1 MDVVIGY
8 DINEYYA
15 QISYMTEGS
24 EPETLQFPTRRED
37 GNIETAVC
45 KRTGVNQWFCGKE
58 AVKKGVSGGGI
69 LVEHLWKLLAE
80 QETVEVE
87 KQEYRVAKLCN
98 LFMGRTLGWA
108 VQRLEE
114 LLEEPVRIRAMVVTA
129 EPWTEQLR
137 EYLPEITEGLE
148 VPDECIFWQGH
159 EDSLFSFLVNQPQR
173 MLGYE
178 TAVFDLVGE
187 QLVTYRV
194 EMNHKTRPIVTTMQK
209 ECVAGLEKKKHYPSI
224 KEHDECLSRLDLLMK
239 DYFAD
244 FVAGRIVT
252 AMYLIGDGFRGEW
265 YPESLKLFCR
275 NRKVFVGNNL
285 YGKGACYSAAER
297 IWQSEEEKQYLFL
310 GNDMLRYNVGLTM
323 WKDDTQEY
331 IPLLDAGTNWYDAG
345 TELEFM
351 MEEAETV
358 ELLVTPIDGSGTYT
372 VTLQLP
378 EIPPRPFRSFRF
390 SLTAQMQ
397 SERGLFLCI
406 KDEGFGDFYEKMP
419 IGVTYDIILG
429 EKGTQ

>member
-45 KRTGVNQWFCGKE
+45 KRAGVNQWFCGKE
-58 AVKKGVSGGGI
+58 AVKKGVAGDGY

-80 QETVEVE
+80 QETVEIE
-87 KQEYRVAKLCN
+87 KQEYKVAKLCN
-98 LFMGRTLGWA
+98 LFLARTLGWT

-114 LLEEPVRIRAMVVTA
+114 LHKEPVQIRAMVVTA
-129 EPWTEQLR
+129 EPWTDQIR
-137 EYLPEITEGLE
+137 EYISEITEGLE
-148 VPDECIFWQGH
+148 VPEERIIWQGH
-159 EDSLFSFLVNQPQR
+159 EDSLFSFLINQPQR

-194 EMNHKTRPIVTTMQK
+194 EMNHKTRPIVTTMKK
-209 ECVAGLEKKKHYPSI
+209 ECAQGLVKKKHYASY
-224 KEHDECLSRLDLLMK
+224 KEHDECLARLDLFMK

-275 NRKVFVGNNL
+275 NRKVFMGNNL
-285 YGKGACYSAAER
+285 YGKGACYSGAER
-297 IWQSEEEKQYLFL
+297 VWQREEEKQYLFL
-310 GNDMLRYNVGLTM
+310 GNDMLRYNVGITM
-323 WKDDTQEY
+323 WKDDANEY
-331 IPLLDAGTNWYDAG
+331 IPLLDAGTNWYDARA
-345 TELEFM
+345 EIEFM
-351 MEEAETV
+351 MEEAESV

-372 VTLQLP
+372 EMLQLP
-378 EIPPRPFRSFRF
+378 EMPARPFRCFRF

-429 EKGTQ
+429 KKGMQ